1 MGIVWDSSEQ
11 CSEMS
16 LSESRTW
23 SPFIEQSM
31 EWFTLEL
38 VSLVQGSSSNSS
50 SSSPDEPSAAEHK
63 GKLWQ
68 SRARCLNAVALETI
82 APWQKLQPQWTWSC
96 SHSSQLQ
103 RKISYFSSHNCAIL
117 CHTWKQGTG
126 YQYIKTSFVYSE
138 HAHLIWRHY
147 LLKINGWCC
156 RWRCWNKNMFKF

>member
-1 MGIVWDSSEQ
+1 
-11 CSEMS
+11 
-16 LSESRTW
+16 
-23 SPFIEQSM
+23 M

-50 SSSPDEPSAAEHK
+50 SSSPDKPSAAEHE
-63 GKLWQ
+63 GKLWH
-68 SRARCLNAVALETI
+68 SRALCLNAVALETI

-103 RKISYFSSHNCAIL
+103 RKISHFSSHNSAIL

-138 HAHLIWRHY
+138 HAHLIWRYYFEEKRLVLQATMLEQKHVQILKVTGFG
-147 LLKINGWCC
+147 LLANA
-156 RWRCWNKNMFKF
+156 NT

>member
-1 MGIVWDSSEQ
+1 
-11 CSEMS
+11 MS

-50 SSSPDEPSAAEHK
+50 SSSPDEPSAAEHE

-82 APWQKLQPQWTWSC
+82 LLL
-96 SHSSQLQ
+96 HG
-103 RKISYFSSHNCAIL
+103 RNYSHNGRDLVHIRRSYKEKYPIFHHITAPNSAIL

-126 YQYIKTSFVYSE
+126 YQYIKTSFVYLAPLPFE
-138 HAHLIWRHY
+138 EKWLVLKVTMLEQKHVQILKVTGFG
-147 LLKINGWCC
+147 LLANA
-156 RWRCWNKNMFKF
+156 NT